1 MKKKITDSPV
11 IVGIIAFLFIFPF
24 LSFAFLYTP
33 IDFVIY
39 HLSSVRKEMKRIYG
53 KRLKYIWLFTLSYGY
68 RLHKLIIKNNL
79 PLQFFP
85 KSEDPGDYGYFYCNK
100 TLFLADATPQ
110 FDFENNKWDVIQ
122 SHDEN
127 DYQVHVEAEKKS
139 FLQCASVNESIECE
153 RVVFL
158 VEEKELSPEEKKL
171 AKDVDFILMYNK
183 KNFAKRM
190 RDFIENN

>member
-11 IVGIIAFLFIFPF
+11 IVRIIAFLFMFPF

-53 KRLKYIWLFTLSYGY
+53 KRLKYMWLFTLSYGY
-68 RLHKLIIKNNL
+68 RLRKLIIKNNL

-85 KSEDPGDYGYFYCNK
+85 KSEDPGDYGYFYCNE
-100 TLFLADATPQ
+100 TLFLADATPH
-110 FDFENNKWDVIQ
+110 FDFENNKWNVIQ
-122 SHDEN
+122 SLDEL
-127 DYQVHVEAEKKS
+127 DYQVYVETEKEL
-139 FLQCASVNESIECE
+139 FFQCKGVDESIKCE
-153 RVVFL
+153 RVILL
-158 VEEKELSPEEKKL
+158 VEKQELYAEEEEL
-171 AKDVDFILMYNK
+171 AEAADFILPYNK
-183 KNFAKRM
+183 KNFANRM